1 MASSTNQLV
10 DVVTHIQD
18 EQHSLKQQLSELAIA
33 LNMEAQKRRHLEMEN
48 QQRQTQ
54 TNLQQLQVRAYR
66 WCTVNIQPHHCHCIT
81 HRILGHEQA
90 CCTVRIGVV
99 SMWGTGM
106 KTHSDNWTMICT
118 PSKTRH

>member
-1 MASSTNQLV
+1 MASSTYQLV

-66 WCTVNIQPHHCHCIT
+66 WCTV
-81 HRILGHEQA
+81 
-90 CCTVRIGVV
+90 TV
-99 SMWGTGM
+99 
-106 KTHSDNWTMICT
+106 
-118 PSKTRH
+118 